1 MINSITIFGHTFEH
15 LTILREITRPTR
27 GYAVRT
33 DEGYYIRKAS
43 FEENMYK
50 TATSIYETDDLDAI
64 IIIPASELPEDA
76 ILMGGETKPETE
88 TI

>member
-1 MINSITIFGHTFEH
+1 MNTAIIFGRTFEH
-15 LTILREITRPTR
+15 LSILREITRPVR

-33 DEGYYIRKAS
+33 DDGYYIRKAT
-43 FEENMYK
+43 FEEGVYK
-50 TATSIYETDDLDAI
+50 TATSIYEDDDLDAI

-76 ILMGGETKPETE
+76 VLMGGETKPETE

>member
-1 MINSITIFGHTFEH
+1 MINSITIFERTFEH
-15 LTILREITRPTR
+15 LTILREITRPIN
-27 GYAVRT
+27 GYLVQT
-33 DEGYYIRKAS
+33 DDGYYIRKAS
-43 FEENMYK
+43 FDEGVYK
-50 TATSIYETDDLDAI
+50 TVTTIYETDDLDAI